1 MKCGGR
7 ETEGTPRCE
16 TQKFPPGRKPPN
28 QYWLLRRSY
37 RSAHQQGAIL
47 HSTNLLSEFAG
58 TTALVPLLASWF
70 SWTAHRFVPVQSWTS
85 QGSHVRQSRRP
96 RPVCSSPFGV
106 QSVSCPTGVISRNG
120 FCAIPLISAH
130 THGHAYSAIL
140 CFSSFWPISR
150 TSSAGTQKG
159 RSQCRVSVISSN

>member
-1 MKCGGR
+1 MAGKLR
-7 ETEGTPRCE
+7 EHLDVKPKNFLQVASLQTNIGYCE
-16 TQKFPPGRKPPN
+16 DHIGQLISKVPYYIVR
-28 QYWLLRRSY
+28 
-37 RSAHQQGAIL
+37 
-47 HSTNLLSEFAG
+47 NLLSEFAD

-159 RSQCRVSVISSN
+159 RSRCRVSVISSK